1 LLYFIGKNGPFLNSL
16 VNNPVKLNIRVRINN
31 RQDITVFD
39 QIKDLAAKQKQ
50 VTLLLDFAGIGKGKH
65 NIIID
70 VKDLFTRKTA
80 SEIIQINMDN

>member
-1 LLYFIGKNGPFLNSL
+1 MNFL

-39 QIKDLAAKQKQ
+39 QIKDLAGKQKQ
-50 VTLLLDFAGIGKGKH
+50 VTLSLDFAGIGKGKY

-80 SEIIQINMDN
+80 SEIIQINMGN